1 MNSKIRR
8 LPPRSHLH
16 GMICLAGHHRKSILF
31 PGQLAICRPPQS
43 ALVHAKGCPDQR
55 CHGQPRN
62 LPLAVNARLAR
73 RPRAF
78 RRG

>member
-31 PGQLAICRPPQS
+31 PGQLAICRLPRS
-43 ALVHAKGCPDQR
+43 ALVLILTVLGIVVIAMFASVLGAL
-55 CHGQPRN
+55 GVA
-62 LPLAVNARLAR
+62 L
-73 RPRAF
+73 
-78 RRG
+78 RGIR